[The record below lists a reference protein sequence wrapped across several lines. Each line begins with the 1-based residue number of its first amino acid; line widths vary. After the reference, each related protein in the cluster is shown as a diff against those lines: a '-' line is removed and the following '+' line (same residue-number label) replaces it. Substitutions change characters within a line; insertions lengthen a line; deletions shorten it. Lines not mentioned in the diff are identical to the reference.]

1 MHLIPALLRSFVIYH
16 FRPGRRRRLVEHY
29 APFVGPDSLV
39 FDVGAHVGNRVRA
52 FAALGA
58 RVVAIEPHGDLARLL
73 EWGFRRNDAVAV
85 EQCALGSEEREVE
98 LFLSPGNLTVST
110 TSSEW
115 ADRAADKPGWEGV
128 SFTSSATV
136 YQTTLD
142 HLIEKYGKP
151 DFVKIDVEGS
161 EAEVLAGISHPL
173 RALSYEFLPADRDV
187 AYHATMR
194 LEHLASEAGAS
205 YSYNF
210 SLGEELRLVMPERW
224 WSADE
229 LLAYLREIPEDG
241 PSGDVYA
248 RLTGESVTRRG
259 SGSTAE

>member
-1 MHLIPALLRSFVIYH
+1 MR
-16 FRPGRRRRLVEHY
+16 HY
-29 APFVGPDSLV
+29 APFVRRGGLV
-39 FDVGAHVGNRVRA
+39 FDVGAHVGSRVRA

-58 RVVAIEPHGDLARLL
+58 RVVAIEPQADLARLL
-73 EWGFRRNDAVAV
+73 EWGFRRTEAVTV
-85 EQCALGSEEREVE
+85 ERCALGAEEREVE

-128 SFTSSATV
+128 AFTSSATV

-142 HLIEKYGKP
+142 HLVAKYGEP

-161 EAEVLAGISHPL
+161 EADVLAGISHPP

-194 LEHLASEAGAS
+194 LEHLASEAGSS
-205 YSYNF
+205 YTYNF
-210 SLGEELRLVMPERW
+210 SLGEELRLVMPDRW
-224 WSADE
+224 WNAAE
-229 LLAYLREIPEDG
+229 LLEYLREIPDDG
-241 PSGDVYA
+241 PSGDIYA
-248 RLTGESVTRRG
+248 RLAGG
-259 SGSTAE
+259 